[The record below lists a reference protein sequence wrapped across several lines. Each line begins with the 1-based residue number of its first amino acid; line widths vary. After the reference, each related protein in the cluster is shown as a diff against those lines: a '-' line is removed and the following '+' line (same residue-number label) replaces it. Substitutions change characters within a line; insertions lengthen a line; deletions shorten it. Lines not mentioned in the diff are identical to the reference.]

1 MKRILIT
8 MFLLVSVLSVAQT
21 PQQILREY
29 KVPQKFLNDLF
40 EERYL
45 EKYAYKIK
53 IEDTDKENKKRE
65 KVLSYDPTRGSGA
78 KWKLVSVNGAA
89 PNADQLKEETQ
100 MNAQEGRASTQK
112 GDLVDESKIKIVSQ
126 NENQIV
132 LSFNFNENALPSSF
146 SFLADNVP
154 GLIYLNKAD
163 KTLSRILIKS
173 AEPFRVKVVA
183 KIEQFILDIRYKSEQ
198 QQKIYVPQTE
208 NLKLKMSAMGM
219 DIAQNNM
226 QEYFDYKLV
235 KAD

>member
-1 MKRILIT
+1 M
-8 MFLLVSVLSVAQT
+8 
-21 PQQILREY
+21 
-29 KVPQKFLNDLF
+29 
-40 EERYL
+40 
-45 EKYAYKIK
+45 
-53 IEDTDKENKKRE
+53 
-65 KVLSYDPTRGSGA
+65 
-78 KWKLVSVNGAA
+78 
-89 PNADQLKEETQ
+89 
-100 MNAQEGRASTQK
+100 
-112 GDLVDESKIKIVSQ
+112 DESKIKIVSQ

-183 KIEQFILDIRYKSEQ
+183 KIEQFSLDIRYKSEQ